1 MTTETMTRENTRTAG
16 KSLLRKGLD
25 TLYLTSGALAALFL
39 LAILG
44 IIVAQMVCRWLG
56 VQFPGSTDYA
66 GYCMAASS
74 FFALAYTLNNNAHI
88 RVSLVLNIAKGKMRR
103 ALDIWCLS
111 IASLLAGYLAYYS
124 IRNVQ
129 LSHLI
134 HDISQGQDAT
144 PLWIP
149 QSAVAIG
156 SVIFTIALLDHLV
169 RTLMG
174 HDDTFAEEHHVEG
187 EEF

>member
-1 MTTETMTRENTRTAG
+1 MTTETLNRDKKRLAG

-25 TLYLTSGALAALFL
+25 TLYLASGAVAAFFL
-39 LAILG
+39 LAILT
-44 IIVAQMVCRWLG
+44 IIVLQMASRWLG
-56 VQFPGSTDYA
+56 LQFPGSADYA

-88 RVSLVLNIAKGKMRR
+88 RVSLVLNFTKGKMRR
-103 ALDIWCLS
+103 ALDLWCLS
-111 IASLLAGYLAYYS
+111 IATLLAGYLAYYS

-149 QSAVAIG
+149 QLAIAIG
-156 SVIFTIALLDHLV
+156 SVIFTIALVDHLV
-169 RTLMG
+169 RTFMG

>member
-1 MTTETMTRENTRTAG
+1 MTTETMTREKKRSAG
-16 KSLLRKGLD
+16 TSLLRKGLD
-25 TLYLTSGALAALFL
+25 TLYLASGAVAALFL

-44 IIVAQMVCRWLG
+44 IIVVQMVCRWSG
-56 VQFPGSTDYA
+56 IQFPGSTDYA

-74 FFALAYTLNNNAHI
+74 FFALAYTLNRNAHI
-88 RVSLVLNIAKGKMRR
+88 RVSLILNIAKGKARR

-111 IASLLAGYLAYYS
+111 IASLLAGYLSYYS

-129 LSHLI
+129 LSQMI

-149 QSAVAIG
+149 QSAIAIG
-156 SVIFTIALLDHLV
+156 SVIFTIALLDHFV